1 MQWGIPMESRAASRV
16 SSEWKTLYQ
25 AALLE
30 VDLKILPQRIAD
42 AERAANERIE
52 DLNGSDD
59 AEKVSV
65 INALNVLRDL
75 RKMASTE
82 SQSSG

>member
-1 MQWGIPMESRAASRV
+1 MESRAASRV

-42 AERAANERIE
+42 AERAANERIQ
-52 DLNGSDD
+52 DFNGSDD

-65 INALNVLRDL
+65 MNALNVLRDL

-82 SQSSG
+82 DQSNV